1 MSRAQQIGVFILAGV
16 LSLPAFPQA
25 TGAPAG
31 NSHTAPQNQPK
42 QKAGRQL
49 GDWLR
54 DHKDLSPDQ
63 QEKLLEK
70 DPSFQKLSPDRQ
82 SALKDRLRKFN
93 SLPPAQRERALNR
106 MQFMSGLTQEQRKEI
121 RDANQQLQALPNDR
135 KVAVHK
141 ALRNLR
147 QMPPQQRQQ
156 VLESDHFK
164 STFTPQEQGI
174 LKQLSNITPPAATG
188 ATSSAP
194 K

>member
-1 MSRAQQIGVFILAGV
+1 VSQAQQIGVFILAGV

-25 TGAPAG
+25 AGAPAG
-31 NSHTAPQNQPK
+31 NSHPAPQSQPK
-42 QKAGRQL
+42 QKTGRQL

-106 MQFMSGLTQEQRKEI
+106 MQFMSSLTQEQRKEV
-121 RDANQQLQALPNDR
+121 RDANQQLQSLPNDR
-135 KVAVHK
+135 KIMVHK

-164 STFTPQEQGI
+164 STFSPQEQGI
-174 LKQLSNITPPAATG
+174 LKQLSDMTPTG
-188 ATSSAP
+188 ASASAP